1 MRLLSVPRSD
11 IGRSARNTL
20 LWPSCRVRPKL
31 SSVSKEHQV
40 AVVVSQHA
48 PAKRFRR
55 ELDTCYRIGHGVE
68 AQAIQRMRGRIAEC
82 RQLAAFTT
90 DRRVSKI
97 LLQMA
102 DEADAD
108 LRRFEA
114 KSANKAD
121 YVVVEMDNES
131 DA

>member
-1 MRLLSVPRSD
+1 
-11 IGRSARNTL
+11 
-20 LWPSCRVRPKL
+20 
-31 SSVSKEHQV
+31 
-40 AVVVSQHA
+40 
-48 PAKRFRR
+48 
-55 ELDTCYRIGHGVE
+55 
-68 AQAIQRMRGRIAEC
+68 MRGRIAEC